1 MRLSWPPPARPY
13 YMITFALAVGQRPRK
28 VPGALGKRERV
39 REGRRDSGGR
49 GRERMREKGMR
60 AWGKMT
66 REGRFVRCDRVSR
79 VLVPLRESERAKRMR
94 ETTCVWGRSWWERER
109 D

>member
-49 GRERMREKGMR
+49 EN
-60 AWGKMT
+60 
-66 REGRFVRCDRVSR
+66 EGEGDEGVGEDDQ
-79 VLVPLRESERAKRMR
+79 
-94 ETTCVWGRSWWERER
+94 GG
-109 D
+109 

>member
-1 MRLSWPPPARPY
+1 
-13 YMITFALAVGQRPRK
+13 
-28 VPGALGKRERV
+28 
-39 REGRRDSGGR
+39 
-49 GRERMREKGMR
+49 MR

>member
-1 MRLSWPPPARPY
+1 
-13 YMITFALAVGQRPRK
+13 
-28 VPGALGKRERV
+28 
-39 REGRRDSGGR
+39 
-49 GRERMREKGMR
+49 MREKGMR

-94 ETTCVWGRSWWERER
+94 ETKCVCVCGLVGERER
-109 D
+109 LIAPSLLPSFPASFPPFFPPSLLPSLLFSLP